1 MFKVGF
7 ISVLL
12 RSFTLGS
19 KFLLLFVMAR
29 ALSPE
34 DVGVYGLITTSIG
47 LSLYVLG
54 MDFYV
59 FNTREILSDKKNN
72 KSKFIRD
79 QFVFH
84 FLMYIVV
91 LPLLIFMFIFKII
104 PLDYIIVFYLLLIF
118 EHLSQEFY
126 RLFITFS
133 RPLLANILLFIRSG
147 IWILIVCFLWVFHY
161 HLTLTT
167 IFILW
172 LIGAV
177 TSVFVSVI
185 VLKKTGV
192 LKNVFEPINWDWIRK
207 GFFVSLPFFISTII
221 FNLMQYIDRYILQIY
236 HGEKVVG
243 VYTFYMSIANAVQVF
258 IFTGIFSILSPK
270 AIKQYQASQVKE
282 YRETMRKMTF
292 TAIVSL
298 VFLVIFILLGIKP
311 LLNLI
316 GKETYIQ
323 SQSLIWILLIAVSFN
338 TISQTFHY
346 SLYVRGMDRQIFL
359 STMISFTVALI
370 ANLMLVPNYS
380 FYGAAISL
388 MLAMI
393 SLFSTKMY
401 FSIKSWKYF
410 MV

>member
-1 MFKVGF
+1 MFKVGLF
-7 ISVLL
+7 SALL

-59 FNTREILSDKKNN
+59 FNTREILSDKENN

-84 FLMYIVV
+84 FVMYIVV
-91 LPLLIFMFIFKII
+91 LPLLIFIFIFKII

-133 RPLLANILLFIRSG
+133 RSLLANVLLFIRSG
-147 IWILIVCFLWVFHY
+147 IWVLIVFFLWVFHY
-161 HLTLTT
+161 RLTLTT

-177 TSVFVSVI
+177 TNVFVSVI

-192 LKNVFEPINWDWIRK
+192 LKSVFEPIDWGWIRK
-207 GFFVSLPFFISTII
+207 GFFASLPFFTSTII
-221 FNLMQYIDRYILQIY
+221 LNLMQYIDRYILQIY

-243 VYTFYMSIANAVQVF
+243 IYTFYMSIANAVQIF
-258 IFTGIFSILSPK
+258 IFTGIFSILYPK
-270 AIKQYQASQVKE
+270 AMKQYQCNQIKE
-282 YRETMRKMTF
+282 YRETMRRM
-292 TAIVSL
+292 ALGSIISLIVL
-298 VFLVIFILLGIKP
+298 IILIAMGVEILLH
-311 LLNLI
+311 LI
-316 GKETYIQ
+316 GKEVYINNLP
-323 SQSLIWILLIAVSFN
+323 LIWILLIAVSFN
-338 TISQTFHY
+338 VISQISHY
-346 SLYVRGMDRQIFL
+346 SLYIRGMDREIFISTLL
-359 STMISFTVALI
+359 SFIIVLFSNLVLI
-370 ANLMLVPNYS
+370 PNYS
-380 FYGAAISL
+380 LYGAAISL
-388 MLAMI
+388 MLAMF
-393 SLFSTKMY
+393 SLFFTKLY
-401 FSIKSWKYF
+401 FSIRS
-410 MV
+410 